1 MAEEGEEPG
10 LRMSTVRKVL
20 LLSEEEEEEVGR
32 SV

>member
-20 LLSEEEEEEVGR
+20 LSDEEEEEVGR